1 MTLDSDNKDSGDD
14 DDDNHDDDNDVLC
27 LVECIAVPAILREH
41 AEALAFFK

>member
-14 DDDNHDDDNDVLC
+14 DDDDDDDVLC
-27 LVECIAVPAILREH
+27 LVECIAVPAMLREY